1 MGSVQQNI
9 EFKLEDVPDLNYFH
23 TDKPYPRGEVC
34 IRGAPVISG
43 YYKKPEKT
51 KETIDERGWL
61 HTGDIGMI
69 IEGNALKLIDRKK
82 NIFKLSQ
89 GEYIAPEKIENILQT
104 CSLIQSAFV
113 HGDSLRD
120 HIVAII
126 VPDKDVVSAVALKMG
141 LKGSYEEMCQSAE
154 LRGLLRDQMEKMSE
168 SAGLNSLERVKDHFI
183 VSPTPFTPDDVLTS
197 TMKLKRKVARE
208 HFKEEIEK
216 LYSSSK

>member
-1 MGSVQQNI
+1 M
-9 EFKLEDVPDLNYFH
+9 
-23 TDKPYPRGEVC
+23 
-34 IRGAPVISG
+34 ISG

-113 HGDSLRD
+113 HGDSLKD

-126 VPDKDVVSAVALKMG
+126 VPDKDVVSAVAQKMG
-141 LKGSYEEMCQSAE
+141 LKGSYEEMCHSAE
-154 LRGLLRDQMEKMSE
+154 LRGLLKDQMEKMS
-168 SAGLNSLERVKDHFI
+168 
-183 VSPTPFTPDDVLTS
+183 
-197 TMKLKRKVARE
+197 
-208 HFKEEIEK
+208 
-216 LYSSSK
+216 